1 MLERFERFSLAM
13 AEVNKHWHK
22 LVAEEMEKYG
32 LKGAHCVYL
41 LALSQ
46 STEGLTTPQLC
57 ESCGKD
63 KADASRMMRS
73 LEEKGLVTK
82 KNGPQTRYGGTFVL
96 TEKGIAAAT
105 HIQDRACRAVEYA
118 GADLSIEQRNV
129 FYSSLEAITAR
140 LRELS
145 KDGIPTE

>member
-1 MLERFERFSLAM
+1 MLERFERFSYAM
-13 AEVNKHWHK
+13 AEINKHWHK

-46 STEGLTTPQLC
+46 NAEGLTTPQLC
-57 ESCGKD
+57 EICGKD

-73 LEEKGLVTK
+73 LEEKGLATK
-82 KNGPQTRYGGTFVL
+82 KNGSQTRYGGTFVL
-96 TEKGIAAAT
+96 TEEGMASAS
-105 HIQDRACRAVEYA
+105 HIQERACRAVEYA
-118 GADLSIEQRNV
+118 GADLSDTQRDI
-129 FYSSLEAITAR
+129 FYTSLEAITAR
-140 LRELS
+140 LKELS